1 MRQRNRNRIESIIDS
16 EGILTITLWIFNE
29 SKWNKR
35 IEMVVLL
42 DLCVYFSFSI
52 IILLAISRYLYGDGS
67 NRLSNT
73 QLDNVLYTHC
83 MLHTKWLDSIEKNI
97 TFLRAISVDNNDY
110 DDDDND
116 DDDNENDGVSRL
128 KIKVITQ
135 ETW

>member
-42 DLCVYFSFSI
+42 DLCVYFSFSAI
-52 IILLAISRYLYGDGS
+52 IILLAISRYLYGDVRIDWVIR
-67 NRLSNT
+67 NWIM
-73 QLDNVLYTHC
+73 YCTHC
-83 MLHTKWLDSIEKNI
+83 VQHTKWLDSIEKKNI
-97 TFLRAISVDNNDY
+97 TFLRVISVDNNDY
-110 DDDDND
+110 DDDND
-116 DDDNENDGVSRL
+116 DDGVFRL